1 MELIICLSVGFGE
14 RVNLLSLFSHS
25 IVSGSSRPHGLHHI
39 RLPCPSLSP
48 GICSNSCPLSW
59 WCHSTVSSSVFPFSF
74 RPQSFPAPESFPMS
88 LLFALS
94 GQSIGA
100 SASAIRWHRKLPSMV
115 PECNW
120 YTVRVFLRLPPH
132 HQLRKGS
139 DSSASRRST
148 QKAFKQLW
156 DKAERDTR
164 VYLIPQKPSQINR
177 LIQGH
182 YLVRHKLALTAKSKS
197 YQGSPNSDKSIPT
210 PPPPLWPTFLFLS
223 FCFYPS

>member
-1 MELIICLSVGFGE
+1 MDCSTSGFLVLHCLLEFAQTHVRWVGD
-14 RVNLLSLFSHS
+14 VIQQSHPLSS
-25 IVSGSSRPHGLHHI
+25 
-39 RLPCPSLSP
+39 PSLSTL
-48 GICSNSCPLSW
+48 NLSQ
-59 WCHSTVSSSVFPFSF
+59 H
-74 RPQSFPAPESFPMS
+74 QSFPMS

-148 QKAFKQLW
+148 QKAVKQLW
-156 DKAERDTR
+156 DKAERDTW
-164 VYLIPQKPSQINR
+164 VYLIPQKPLQINW

-223 FCFYPS
+223 FCFYPSWRQG

>member
-1 MELIICLSVGFGE
+1 MDCSTSGFLVLHCLLEFAQTHVRWVGD
-14 RVNLLSLFSHS
+14 VIQQSHPLSS
-25 IVSGSSRPHGLHHI
+25 
-39 RLPCPSLSP
+39 PSLSTL
-48 GICSNSCPLSW
+48 NLSQ
-59 WCHSTVSSSVFPFSF
+59 H
-74 RPQSFPAPESFPMS
+74 QSFPMS

-156 DKAERDTR
+156 DKAERDTW
-164 VYLIPQKPSQINR
+164 VYLIPQKPLQINW

-223 FCFYPS
+223 FCFYPSWRQG